1 MSELQPIENES
12 LEEKVIRLENTI
24 EFYKNK
30 LIAYEQNGAAKAA
43 YSINR
48 KLNELADMLNKTNV
62 ATIDIAAPKDK
73 SFERLKAAWGE
84 MASLGEAY
92 KTLAMSAGITGDEDK
107 DVKRKPFVDTI
118 AEKRN

>member
-1 MSELQPIENES
+1 
-12 LEEKVIRLENTI
+12 
-24 EFYKNK
+24 
-30 LIAYEQNGAAKAA
+30 
-43 YSINR
+43 
-48 KLNELADMLNKTNV
+48 
-62 ATIDIAAPKDK
+62 
-73 SFERLKAAWGE
+73 

>member
-1 MSELQPIENES
+1 MAEQTVDEL
-12 LEEKVIRLENTI
+12 K
-24 EFYKNK
+24 KK
-30 LIAYEQNGAAKAA
+30 LALYEQNGAAKAA

-62 ATIDIAAPKDK
+62 ATLDLSDAKDK

-92 KTLAMSAGITGDEDK
+92 KTLAESAGITGDEEK
-107 DVKRKPFVDTI
+107 DISKRPFTI
-118 AEKRN
+118 AEDRK